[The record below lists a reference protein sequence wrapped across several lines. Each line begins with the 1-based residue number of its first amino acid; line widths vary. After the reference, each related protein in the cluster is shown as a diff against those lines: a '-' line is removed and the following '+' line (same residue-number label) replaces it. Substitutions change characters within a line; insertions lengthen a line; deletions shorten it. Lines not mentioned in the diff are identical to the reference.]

1 MKSLVIVGGAGRMGQ
16 VLAAGLGAAEDLGV
30 AALVD
35 LHEPS
40 NLFGGVYAPSLDE
53 LGELSVD
60 VVVDFSTPESAAQSA
75 KWCSAHGVA
84 LVIGTTGLSPSQF
97 SDVEKASTKTG
108 IVMAS
113 NFSIGV
119 VLQERF
125 AKMAAP
131 HFDRVEIIELHHD
144 KKADAPSGTSL
155 STARAIA
162 DARARA
168 GLQPLVDPTSRVSAE
183 GARGADG
190 ADGVRIHSVRLPGLV
205 SHQEVLFGGPGE
217 GLTIRHDSFDRV
229 SFVLG
234 VTMAVRAVDSTPGL
248 TIGIDSFVA

>member
-1 MKSLVIVGGAGRMGQ
+1 MGQ
-16 VLAAGLGAAEDLGV
+16 VLAAGLGASEDVRV

-35 LHEPS
+35 VHEPS
-40 NLFGGVYAPSLDE
+40 DLFGGVYASSLDGLE
-53 LGELSVD
+53 SLKID
-60 VVVDFSTPESAAQSA
+60 VVVDFSTPESAAKSA
-75 KWCSAHGVA
+75 TWCAQHGVA
-84 LVIGTTGLSPSQF
+84 LVIGTTGLSPSQL
-97 SDVEKASTKTG
+97 SDVQNASTRTG

-131 HFDRVEIIELHHD
+131 YFDRVEIIELHHD
-144 KKADAPSGTSL
+144 KKADAPSGTAL

-162 DARARA
+162 DARATA
-168 GLQPLVDPTSRVSAE
+168 GLAPLVDPTSRVSAE

-190 ADGVRIHSVRLPGLV
+190 ADGVRVHSVRLPGLV

-229 SFVLG
+229 SFVHG
-234 VTMAVRAVDSTPGL
+234 VSMAVRAVDSTPGL

>member
-16 VLAAGLGAAEDLGV
+16 VLAAGLGALGDV
-30 AALVD
+30 SIAALVD
-35 LHEPS
+35 PYEPS
-40 NLFGGVYAPSLDE
+40 DLFGGVYAATLDAV
-53 LGELSVD
+53 GTLSVD
-60 VVVDFSTPESAAQSA
+60 VVVDFSSPESAAASA
-75 KWCSAHGVA
+75 TWCAEHGVA
-84 LVIGTTGLSPSQF
+84 LVIGTTGLSESQLG
-97 SDVEKASTKTG
+97 DVHEASTKTG

-125 AKMAAP
+125 ARMAAP
-131 HFDRVEIIELHHD
+131 YFDRVEIIELHHD
-144 KKADAPSGTSL
+144 KKADAPSGTAL

-162 DARARA
+162 DARAQA
-168 GLQPLVDPTSRVSAE
+168 GHAPLVDPTSRVSAE

-190 ADGVRIHSVRLPGLV
+190 ADGVRVHSVRLPGLV

-229 SFVLG
+229 SFVHG
-234 VTMAVRAVDSTPGL
+234 VSLAVRAVDATPGL